1 MLLIKKSICRWQNI
15 SPQPTRF
22 TSETQPENWNYF
34 KVPKTAKS
42 DVHLTIFSIDN
53 IIQNAMPH
61 VVDYITRP

>member
-1 MLLIKKSICRWQNI
+1 MTEHFPGAYSVYKRN
-15 SPQPTRF
+15 PTGK
-22 TSETQPENWNYF
+22 NYF

-53 IIQNAMPH
+53 IIQNAMPL